1 MGFALG
7 NLFPLQI
14 QQSVNYRMNMFILYD
29 FYQFELLLKVQNI
42 EQIMNLTIKLVK
54 ASLKKYQHWN
64 RPKLLLITGLN
75 NNNSIINTNY
85 QFYFKVYRF

>member
-14 QQSVNYRMNMFILYD
+14 QQSVNYSRMIMFILYD

-54 ASLKKYQHWN
+54 ASSKKN
-64 RPKLLLITGLN
+64 INIGTGL
-75 NNNSIINTNY
+75 SY
-85 QFYFKVYRF
+85 Y